1 MFRSEGCSAEGR
13 EEENNNLTVDMME
26 YENLSKQTKIPVL
39 GLGTWEIGGGMSRNT
54 SEDAEGVTAIKKA
67 IELGYTH
74 IDTAEMYGAGHS
86 EELVGLAINDLD
98 RESLFITTKVLPQHL
113 QYKDCIKAAEGSLK
127 RLKTDYI
134 DLYLI
139 HVPNPEI
146 PIKETMHAMDLLLVQ
161 QKIRF
166 IGVSNFSV
174 EQLKEAQEYT
184 ENKIVNNQI
193 EYNLLTRHSGMYNT
207 NIETEIIPFCQENDI
222 IITAWKPLVKGS
234 LFRERNKLLEEISEK
249 YNKTIGQI
257 AINWLI
263 TKKNIITI
271 PKSTNTEHLKENLG
285 ALGWKLDR
293 EDMKRLDEEF
303 R

>member
-1 MFRSEGCSAEGR
+1 
-13 EEENNNLTVDMME
+13 
-26 YENLSKQTKIPVL
+26 
-39 GLGTWEIGGGMSRNT
+39 MSRDT
-54 SEDAEGVTAIKKA
+54 SRDAEGITAIRGA

-86 EELVGLAINDLD
+86 EELVGLAINGFD

-113 QYKDCIKAAEGSLK
+113 RYDDCIKAAEDSLK
-127 RLKTDYI
+127 RLRTEYI

-139 HVPNPEI
+139 HIPSSEI
-146 PIKETMHAMDLLLVQ
+146 PIKETMKAMDSLLLQ
-161 QKIRF
+161 KKIRF

-174 EQLKEAQEYT
+174 KQLKEAHGFT

-193 EYNLLTRHSGMYNT
+193 EYNLLTRHSGAYNV
-207 NIETEIIPFCQENDI
+207 NIESEIVPFCQENDI
-222 IITAWKPLVKGS
+222 IITAWKPLAGGR
-234 LFRERNKLLEEISEK
+234 LFQERNKLLEAISEK
-249 YNKTIGQI
+249 YNKTLSQI

-263 TKKNIITI
+263 SKKNIITI

-285 ALGWKLDR
+285 AMGWHLSED
-293 EDMKRLDEEF
+293 DMKRLDEEF

>member
-1 MFRSEGCSAEGR
+1 
-13 EEENNNLTVDMME
+13 
-26 YENLSKQTKIPVL
+26 
-39 GLGTWEIGGGMSRNT
+39 MSSDISR
-54 SEDAEGVTAIKKA
+54 DAESTAAVRGA

-86 EELVGLAINDLD
+86 EELVGLAIKNFNRD
-98 RESLFITTKVLPQHL
+98 SLFITTKVLPDHL
-113 QYKDCIKAAEGSLK
+113 RYDDCIKAAEGSLK
-127 RLKTDYI
+127 RLQTDYI

-139 HVPNPEI
+139 HIPNPEI
-146 PIKETMHAMDLLLVQ
+146 PIKETMQAMDTLAGQ

-174 EQLKEAQEYT
+174 KQLKEAQSYT

-193 EYNLLTRHSGMYNT
+193 EYNLLTRHSGAYNI
-207 NIETEIIPFCQENDI
+207 NIESEIVPYCQENDI
-222 IITAWKPLVKGS
+222 IITAWKPLVKGR
-234 LFRERNKLLEEISEK
+234 LFAKKNKLLEKISKK
-249 YNKTIGQI
+249 YNKTLAQI

-263 TKKNIITI
+263 SKKNIITI
-271 PKSTNTEHLKENLG
+271 PKSTNVEHLKENLG
-285 ALGWKLDR
+285 SLGWKLEK

>member
-1 MFRSEGCSAEGR
+1 
-13 EEENNNLTVDMME
+13 
-26 YENLSKQTKIPVL
+26 L
-39 GLGTWEIGGGMSRNT
+39 GLGTWEIGGGMSRDT
-54 SEDAEGVTAIKKA
+54 SKDMEGVAAIKKA

-86 EELVGLAINDLD
+86 EELVGLAINDFD

-113 QYKDCIKAAEGSLK
+113 RYNDCIKAAESSLK
-127 RLKTDYI
+127 RLKTEYI

-139 HVPNPEI
+139 HIPSSEI
-146 PIKETMHAMDLLLVQ
+146 PVKETMRAMNYLVEQ
-161 QKIRF
+161 KKIRF
-166 IGVSNFSV
+166 VGVSNFSV
-174 EQLKEAQEYT
+174 KQLKEAGKYA

-193 EYNLLTRHSGMYNT
+193 EYNLLTRHSGAYNVH
-207 NIETEIIPFCQENDI
+207 IESEIVPFCQENDI
-222 IITAWKPLVKGS
+222 IITAWKPLAGGR
-234 LFRERNKLLEEISEK
+234 LFREENRLLEEISK
-249 YNKTIGQI
+249 DYNKTLSQI

-263 TKKNIITI
+263 SKKNIITI

-285 ALGWKLDR
+285 ALGWKLGE

>member
-1 MFRSEGCSAEGR
+1 M
-13 EEENNNLTVDMME
+13 
-26 YENLSKQTKIPVL
+26 L
-39 GLGTWEIGGGMSRNT
+39 GLGTWEIGGRMGRDT
-54 SEDAEGVTAIKKA
+54 SEDAEGITAIRGA

-86 EELVGLAINDLD
+86 EELVGLAINDFD
-98 RESLFITTKVLPQHL
+98 RDSLFITTKVLPEHL
-113 QYKDCIKAAEGSLK
+113 RYKDVIKAAEGSLK
-127 RLKTDYI
+127 RLHTDYI

-139 HVPNPEI
+139 HVPNPKI
-146 PIKETMHAMDLLLVQ
+146 PIKETMQAMDLLLSQ

-174 EQLKEAQEYT
+174 KQLKEAQDCT

-193 EYNLLTRHSGMYNT
+193 EYNLLTRHSGMYNV
-207 NIETEIIPFCQENDI
+207 NIESEIVPFCQENDI
-222 IITAWKPLVKGS
+222 MITAWKPLVKGK
-234 LFRERNKLLEEISEK
+234 LFGEKNKLLEEISEK
-249 YNKTIGQI
+249 YKKTISQI

-263 TKKNIITI
+263 SKKNIITI
-271 PKSTNTEHLKENLG
+271 PKSTNVDHLKENMG
-285 ALGWKLDR
+285 ALGWKLDE

>member
-1 MFRSEGCSAEGR
+1 
-13 EEENNNLTVDMME
+13 
-26 YENLSKQTKIPVL
+26 VL
-39 GLGTWEIGGGMSRNT
+39 GLGTWEIGGGMSRDT
-54 SEDAEGVTAIKKA
+54 SRDVEGITAIRGA

-86 EELVGLAINDLD
+86 EELVGLAINGFD

-113 QYKDCIKAAEGSLK
+113 RYSDCIKACEGSLR
-127 RLKTDYI
+127 RLRTEYI

-139 HVPNPEI
+139 HIPSAEI
-146 PIKETMHAMDLLLVQ
+146 PIKETMRAMDYLVE
-161 QKIRF
+161 QKKVRF
-166 IGVSNFSV
+166 VGVSNFSV
-174 EQLKEAQEYT
+174 EQLKKAQACA

-193 EYNLLTRHSGMYNT
+193 EYNLLTRHSGMYNE
-207 NIETEIIPFCQENDI
+207 NIESEIIPFCQENEI
-222 IITAWKPLVKGS
+222 IITAWKPLVKGR
-234 LFRERNKLLEEISEK
+234 LFQERNKLLEEISK
-249 YNKTIGQI
+249 DYNKTLSQI

-285 ALGWKLDR
+285 TLGWQLKLQ
-293 EDMKRLDEEF
+293 DMKRLDEEF

>member
-1 MFRSEGCSAEGR
+1 MNR
-13 EEENNNLTVDMME
+13 D
-26 YENLSKQTKIPVL
+26 
-39 GLGTWEIGGGMSRNT
+39 T
-54 SEDAEGVTAIKKA
+54 SEDAEGIAAIKKA
-67 IELGYTH
+67 IELGYLH

-86 EELVGLAINDLD
+86 EELVGLAIKDFD
-98 RESLFITTKVLPQHL
+98 RESLFITTKVLPEHL
-113 QYKDCIKAAEGSLK
+113 RYNDCIKAAESSLK

-139 HVPNPEI
+139 HIPNPKI
-146 PIKETMHAMDLLLVQ
+146 PIKETMQAMDLLVRQ
-161 QKIRF
+161 KKIRF

-174 EQLKEAQEYT
+174 EQLKEAQRCT

-193 EYNLLTRHSGMYNT
+193 EYNLLTRHSGMYNV
-207 NIETEIIPFCQENDI
+207 NIESEIIPYCQENGV

-234 LFRERNKLLEEISEK
+234 LFLEKNKLLEELVVK
-249 YNKTIGQI
+249 YNKTLAQI

-263 TKKNIITI
+263 SKKNFITI
-271 PKSTNTEHLKENLG
+271 PKSTNTEHLKENLS
-285 ALGWKLDR
+285 ALGWKLSE